1 MPAYSDVIAS
11 LAKNYGYD
19 GLMWNWCTPQKDS
32 VEDCPISNYNLN
44 EKNGMVVAVHNPT
57 DA

>member
-1 MPAYSDVIAS
+1 MPVYSDIIAS
-11 LAKNYGYD
+11 QAKNYGYV
-19 GLMWNWCTPQKDS
+19 GLTWNWCTPYKGS

-44 EKNGMVVAVHNPT
+44 GKNSLVVAVHNPT